1 MAPISSARLTALP
14 EAFAAQA
21 APATDAATFFS
32 SGYPAARARF
42 CEAAQRCNAATF
54 SLPITARGPGNEALS
69 IDIAWL
75 GAADARRV
83 LVHVSGIHGVEAYAG
98 SATQLRILA
107 SQPPLPADGALVL
120 VHVLNPYGMAW
131 LRRANEH
138 NVDLN
143 RNFLPED
150 SAWTGAPPLYRR
162 LDQLLNPPSLP
173 ARDGFVPRLAMHG
186 LRHGVNRVKQAIAHG
201 QHHYPRGLFY
211 GGAELQPGPRV
222 FCTWLRAHLA
232 AAESVFV
239 IDMHTGLGAHG
250 ESTLI
255 TEPGLHAA
263 PWSRLGA
270 ALGKNLQ
277 GSPDAP
283 ATYTVRGGFG
293 SALPRLLPRSEINCV
308 VQEIGTWSPLRVL
321 HALREENRWHHH
333 GDGGIDHA
341 SKRILLEALCPA
353 SPTWRKAAVAHG
365 DELTRRAAHWL
376 FNAR

>member
-1 MAPISSARLTALP
+1 MV
-14 EAFAAQA
+14 AAQA
-21 APATDAATFFS
+21 APATDATPFFS
-32 SGYPAARARF
+32 PGYPAARDRF
-42 CEAAQRCNAATF
+42 REAARRCNAAAF
-54 SLPITARGPGNEALS
+54 ALPITPRGPGNEALG

-83 LVHVSGIHGVEAYAG
+83 LLHVSGIHGVEAYAG
-98 SATQLRILA
+98 SATQLSILA
-107 SQPPLPADGALVL
+107 SPPPLPADGALVL

-162 LDQLLNPPSLP
+162 LDRLLNPPSLP
-173 ARDGFVPRLAMHG
+173 ARDGFVPRLAARG
-186 LRHGVNRVKQAIAHG
+186 LCHGVKRVRQAIAHG

-222 FCTWLRAHLA
+222 FCNWLRTHLA
-232 AAESVFV
+232 AAQSVFV

-255 TEPGLHAA
+255 TESGLHTV
-263 PWSRLGA
+263 PWSQLGA
-270 ALGKNLQ
+270 ALGNNLPC
-277 GSPDAP
+277 GPDVP
-283 ATYTVRGGFG
+283 AAYAVRGSFG
-293 SALPRLLPRSEINCV
+293 SALPRLLPRSEINFV

-333 GDGGIDHA
+333 GDGSIHHA
-341 SKRILLEALCPA
+341 SKRLLLEALCPA
-353 SPTWRKAAVAHG
+353 SIPWRNAAVAHG
-365 DELTRRAAHWL
+365 DDLARRAARWS
-376 FNAR
+376 FNTR